1 LTPGASAFERV
12 STDGSAMRGGATV
25 ANEACAVARAYGGSE
40 VFGGVAAKV
49 ECVEPMLIPSKA
61 GALQS
66 VSPCLGFAPHNP
78 ERSNHFDA
86 LEEDGNLLAGGIRLN
101 MPPPRRTAL
110 LQTRQGRRICGPH
123 CQGLRVE
130 ASAYLSLR
138 WHSTIRSAA
147 SPVTTRPKS
156 ATSLSVC
163 AGGDGTPAPSDF
175 ETQIFCA
182 DRRASTGSS
191 AATTPP
197 P

>member
-1 LTPGASAFERV
+1 
-12 STDGSAMRGGATV
+12 MRGGATV
-25 ANEACAVARAYGGSE
+25 ANEACAVARAYGGNE
-40 VFGGVAAKV
+40 VFGGVAAYV

-86 LEEDGNLLAGGIRLN
+86 LEEYGNLLAGGIRLN

-147 SPVTTRPKS
+147 SPVTTRP
-156 ATSLSVC
+156 AILRPNFSVRTGVQ
-163 AGGDGTPAPSDF
+163 ALVRV
-175 ETQIFCA
+175 
-182 DRRASTGSS
+182 RRRHPRRKAVQMIQY
-191 AATTPP
+191 AAQANAQPRTKM
-197 P
+197 